1 MDSCLLVLWCF
12 TSNPSLVGRF
22 VCPVKVDQST
32 PISLS
37 LSFSLAPAVVDP
49 GEETRNE
56 IEEDEFR
63 FFESRCAAFS
73 DTVMIEQ
80 IDLVRERGGGGK

>member
-1 MDSCLLVLWCF
+1 
-12 TSNPSLVGRF
+12 
-22 VCPVKVDQST
+22 VCARLTLFRSP
-32 PISLS
+32 LS
-37 LSFSLAPAVVDP
+37 PLAPAVVDP

-63 FFESRCAAFS
+63 FFESRCEAFS

-80 IDLVRERGGGGK
+80 IDLVRN

>member
-1 MDSCLLVLWCF
+1 MV
-12 TSNPSLVGRF
+12 
-22 VCPVKVDQST
+22 
-32 PISLS
+32 SLS
-37 LSFSLAPAVVDP
+37 LSLSRAAPAVVEP
-49 GEETRNE
+49 GEDTRTE

-80 IDLVRERGGGGK
+80 IDLVKKGRRGRSGRGWVGG